1 MRGSTRASFEP
12 DRFDRPIFIME
23 MVCAHGIYLGRA
35 GSDLESRRLL
45 ITEFSPSSPPL
56 RRPHL
61 SSRSCNFHRL
71 FSARRHSSP
80 PPTIL
85 NLTSGLSS
93 PLPSSPANGN
103 HPFRSHSIFPKS
115 LAAAPLPRCISAF
128 PFLSQEPQL
137 QEPPPPTLPQLPR
150 SPQPR
155 HWEPLLP
162 RELAEPDPRT
172 RCWSFR
178 RRPVARPHGTPRDS
192 PDDGLLQDPRCIQ
205 PHERLR

>member
-1 MRGSTRASFEP
+1 MCPWNLFGP
-12 DRFDRPIFIME
+12 
-23 MVCAHGIYLGRA
+23 GRA
-35 GSDLESRRLL
+35 GFGSRGLL
-45 ITEFSPSSPPL
+45 MTELSPSSPPL

-61 SSRSCNFHRL
+61 SSRSCNFRRL

-80 PPTIL
+80 PPKIL
-85 NLTSGLSS
+85 NLSSGLAS

-103 HPFRSHSIFPKS
+103 HPFRSHPIFPKS
-115 LAAAPLPRCISAF
+115 LAAALLLRSISAF

-137 QEPPPPTLPQLPR
+137 QEPPPPTLPRLLR

-155 HWEPLLP
+155 HWEPLLSGEP
-162 RELAEPDPRT
+162 AEPDPRT
-172 RCWSFR
+172 RCRSFR

-192 PDDGLLQDPRCIQ
+192 PDDGLLPDPRCIQ